1 MKFSRILLSLS
12 LISIMLSCGGNR
24 VAEAESE
31 STGEKLSYIHRRGN
45 FSADSAYA
53 HIERQVSFGPRV
65 PGSEGHKACREYIIE
80 TLRKYA
86 ADTIIVQDAEV
97 EAFNGT
103 VLPITNIL
111 AGFNPE
117 VKRRVLLVAHWD
129 TRPWADLENSREL
142 RDQPIPGAND
152 GGSGVGV
159 LLEIARNFQLR
170 DPEVG
175 VDLLFVD
182 AEDYGNTEGF
192 ADNTDTWCLGTQYW
206 VKHMPYPKDAPKPVY
221 GILLDMVGGKNARFH
236 KEMFSNQN
244 APNLTNRI
252 WAEAARLGYDNIF
265 ISSPGGAVTD
275 DHIFLSRAGI
285 PTTDIIETLNETTG
299 TFPPT
304 WHTHSDN
311 LENIDKK
318 SLEAVGRTVLNV
330 IYKEEADS

>member
-1 MKFSRILLSLS
+1 MKFSRILLCLSIGISL
-12 LISIMLSCGGNR
+12 LSCGGKR
-24 VAEAESE
+24 VAEAESN
-31 STGEKLSYIHRRGN
+31 SANDKLSYIHLRGN

-53 HIERQVSFGPRV
+53 HIARQVSFGPRV
-65 PGSEGHKACREYIIE
+65 PGTAGHKACRDYIVE
-80 TLRKYA
+80 TLNKYA
-86 ADTIIVQDAEV
+86 ADTIIVQETEV

-103 VLPITNIL
+103 VLPITNIM
-111 AGFNPE
+111 ARFNPGMN
-117 VKRRVLLVAHWD
+117 RRILLVAHWD

-142 RDQPIPGAND
+142 RDKPIPGAND
-152 GGSGVGV
+152 GASGVGV
-159 LLEIARNFQLR
+159 LLEIARNFQLL
-170 DPEVG
+170 DPAVG

-182 AEDYGNTEGF
+182 AEDFGNSEGF

-206 VKHMPYPKDAPKPVY
+206 VEHMPYAKGTPKPVY

-244 APNLTNRI
+244 APNITNRI
-252 WAEAARLGYDNIF
+252 WSEAARLGYDNIF

-275 DHIFLSRAGI
+275 DHIFLNRAGI
-285 PTTDIIETLNETTG
+285 PTTDIIETINETTG

-304 WHTHSDN
+304 WHTHNDN

-330 IYKEEADS
+330 IYKEDTN